1 MLARAHW
8 YNTGM
13 ADSTQLV
20 GGVFLAKALPAHHHT
35 STRGQKSPHWSTKED
50 MPGLGVLPMA
60 RVHRGVAVSG
70 SPLRTELHYL
80 GESGVGLLSDPHA
93 WALALQLSY
102 PLPTPSSTLHSSG
115 RVRLG
120 PSPPSKPFLPA
131 AALGSCLYG
140 LSPLSL
146 LCPGKEEPVQ

>member
-1 MLARAHW
+1 
-8 YNTGM
+8 
-13 ADSTQLV
+13 
-20 GGVFLAKALPAHHHT
+20 
-35 STRGQKSPHWSTKED
+35 

-70 SPLRTELHYL
+70 SLLRTELHYL

-102 PLPTPSSTLHSSG
+102 PLSTPSSTLHSSG

-131 AALGSCLYG
+131 ADLGSCLYG

>member
-8 YNTGM
+8 RNTGM

-20 GGVFLAKALPAHHHT
+20 GGVFLARALPTHHHT
-35 STRGQKSPHWSTKED
+35 STRGQKSPHWSTKEYL
-50 MPGLGVLPMA
+50 PGLGVLPMA

-70 SPLRTELHYL
+70 SPLRTELLHL
-80 GESGVGLLSDPHA
+80 EESGVGLLPDPRA

-102 PLPTPSSTLHSSG
+102 PLSTPSSTLPSSG

-120 PSPPSKPFLPA
+120 LSPPST
-131 AALGSCLYG
+131 
-140 LSPLSL
+140 LS
-146 LCPGKEEPVQ
+146 